1 MVDFKFPPSV
11 RTIAN
16 IGSRIFSGASS
27 AGHFVG
33 AGYEGGT
40 RRIRDALD
48 KSGIT
53 LEELRRRAGPRGAD
67 IIAQALEQEREAM
80 VAEEADRE
88 LSERMSMAGG
98 DIQNFRIVSFYRGVD
113 PDGFSLDPKRVPEFT
128 KPQSIIKKNTKATLV
143 IEDPGYINGARYTQE
158 FILTRMVREATER
171 YQLTATFGGAGYD
184 LIMFGSEPMM
194 MTCQGHV
201 LNGAFYNT
209 QWHNRFLELYDST
222 LKGSEVARNKRRIFL
237 FYGDRVVEGVILK
250 ASFSEDASPG
260 SIVDFS
266 WVMLLVNDWAT
277 GSPTVM
283 TKEAEGSAIAGLGDP
298 TLANASP
305 DAETTGEQLF
315 GGSFTPNL
323 PGSENTMIA

>member
-1 MVDFKFPPSV
+1 MVDFKFPGSV
-11 RTIAN
+11 TDALT
-16 IGSRIFSGASS
+16 GLFKPTSFLQQ
-27 AGHFVG
+27 
-33 AGYEGGT
+33 GYEGGT
-40 RRIRDALD
+40 RRIRQALD
-48 KSGIT
+48 RSGIT
-53 LEELRRRAGPRGAD
+53 IDEMRRRAGPRGES
-67 IIAQALEQEREAM
+67 IIAEALEAERLAM
-80 VAEEADRE
+80 VEESSARE
-88 LSERMSMAGG
+88 LSERMAMAGG
-98 DIQNFRIVSFYRGVD
+98 DIQNFKIVNFYRGAN
-113 PDGFSLDPKRVPEFT
+113 PDGYSPDPKRVPEFT
-128 KPQSIIKKNTKATLV
+128 KPHSIIKKDTKATLV

-209 QWHNRFLELYDST
+209 QWHNRFLELYNT
-222 LKGSEVARNKRRIFL
+222 TIKGSEVARNKRRIFL

-283 TKEAEGSAIAGLGDP
+283 TKEAEGSAISALADP
-298 TLANASP
+298 SALNASV
-305 DAETTGEQLF
+305 DANTTGEGLF
-315 GGSFTPNL
+315 GNSFTPT
-323 PGSENTMIA
+323 PTGSENTMIA